1 MIGPKVAI
9 LDMCESISSKFV
21 AEIIVEALFVLGKLV
36 HIALYIRAYIQ
47 AREKFEE
54 DEKKKRRKDRY
65 NEMMRKRHIFNEKR
79 KV

>member
-1 MIGPKVAI
+1 MIGPKAAI

-21 AEIIVEALFVLGKLV
+21 AEIIVEALFVLGKLI
-36 HIALYIRAYIQ
+36 HIALYIRAYLQ